1 MQFLQRA
8 AIRPVPPHA
17 VVEEAAIAQ
26 VESTLD
32 EEGAL
37 EGMLDRGYRELDR
50 LQPHL
55 ATFLS
60 EEIAARKDEVAQSL
74 GYFLIVAVYLV
85 FREAFPTRL
94 GEIDKAALAAAVDS
108 LETDEALRAEASDE
122 VLESDDV
129 IAMGQP
135 AVLDFVQQHL
145 QEALEVAGD
154 EADLDELDD
163 VYRAV
168 LVEVIAL
175 SQCVEPPPGELTAPS
190 GEILA

>member
-8 AIRPVPPHA
+8 AIRPVPAFA
-17 VVEEAAIAQ
+17 VVEEPAIAE
-26 VESTLD
+26 VENVLD
-32 EEGAL
+32 EQGQLEGAL
-37 EGMLDRGYRELDR
+37 DHGYRDLDRT
-50 LQPHL
+50 QPRL

-60 EEIAARKDEVAQSL
+60 EEIAARSDEVAQSL
-74 GYFLIVAVYLV
+74 GYFLIVAVYLI

-94 GEIDKAALAAAVDS
+94 AEIDEDALAAAVGS

-122 VLESDDV
+122 VLETDDV

-135 AVLDFVQQHL
+135 AVLDFIQQHL
-145 QEALEVAGD
+145 QEALAVAG
-154 EADLDELDD
+154 EKADLDQLDD

-175 SQCVEPPPGELTAPS
+175 SQCVEAPPGEAAAPN

>member
-17 VVEEAAIAQ
+17 VVEEASIAE

-32 EEGAL
+32 GPGAL
-37 EGMLDRGYRELDR
+37 EGALDRGYRELDR
-50 LQPHL
+50 TQPEL

-60 EEIAARKDEVAQSL
+60 EEIAARTDEVAQSL
-74 GYFLIVAVYLV
+74 GYFLIVAVYLL

-94 GEIDKAALAAAVDS
+94 TQIDHAALGAALDS
-108 LETDEALRAEASDE
+108 LETDESLRGDSSDE

-135 AVLDFVQQHL
+135 AVLDFVQQHI
-145 QEALEVAGD
+145 QEALEVAG
-154 EADLDELDD
+154 ESANLEQLDD

-175 SQCVEPPPGELTAPS
+175 SQCVEPPPGILAAPS
-190 GEILA
+190 DEILA

>member
-17 VVEEAAIAQ
+17 VVDEATITE
-26 VESTLD
+26 VESALD
-32 EEGAL
+32 EDGQLEGA
-37 EGMLDRGYRELDR
+37 LDRGYRDLDR
-50 LQPHL
+50 TQPRL

-60 EEIAARKDEVAQSL
+60 EEIAARTDEVAQSL
-74 GYFLIVAVYLV
+74 GYFLIVAVYLI

-94 GEIDKAALAAAVDS
+94 VEIDEDALAAAVGS
-108 LETDEALRAEASDE
+108 LETDEELRAEASDE
-122 VLESDDV
+122 VLETDDV

-135 AVLDFVQQHL
+135 AVLEFVQQHL
-145 QEALEVAGD
+145 QEALAVAG
-154 EADLDELDD
+154 EHAELDELDD

-175 SQCVEPPPGELTAPS
+175 SQCVGSPTGESAAPS